1 MAKVQLRKSNWE
13 EEVLKSDIPVMVDF
27 WAPWC
32 APCKMVSPIVLE
44 LAEEYKGRIKV
55 GQLNTD
61 EESEIATE
69 YGIMSIPTLMFFK
82 RGEVIDQVIGAVPKE
97 YIVQKIEEVLKHD

>member
-1 MAKVQLRKSNWE
+1 MTKVQLGKSNWE

-44 LAEEYKGRIKV
+44 LAEEYEGRIKV

-61 EESEIATE
+61 EESEIAIE

>member
-44 LAEEYKGRIKV
+44 LAEEYEGRIKV

-61 EESEIATE
+61 EESEIAIE